1 MWRMHNIKI
10 NILCVKVPAPKSFSS
25 SLSEAHI
32 AEEAEVLLQ
41 ELLLLL

>member
-1 MWRMHNIKI
+1 MHNIKI
-10 NILCVKVPAPKSFSS
+10 NILSVKVPAQRSFS